1 MSLSEMNEAG
11 LTESELRQNRL
22 QFSSPNLLR
31 FGIRQCKSMA
41 YYEIEFVSK
50 LDGKRHELDRRVA
63 APYDR
68 LQHTYRLEWN
78 PQKDSYVVY

>member
-50 LDGKRHELDRRVA
+50 LDGQRHKLERLIA
-63 APYDR
+63 APRDR
-68 LQHTYRLEWN
+68 NQHTYRLNWT
-78 PQKDSYVVY
+78 QDSYEIV

>member
-1 MSLSEMNEAG
+1 MSPSEVREAG
-11 LTESELRQNRL
+11 LEESVFSPKRL
-22 QFSSPNLLR
+22 TLDSPRILR
-31 FGIRQCKSMA
+31 FGAHHCQEMALIR
-41 YYEIEFVSK
+41 IEFVSK